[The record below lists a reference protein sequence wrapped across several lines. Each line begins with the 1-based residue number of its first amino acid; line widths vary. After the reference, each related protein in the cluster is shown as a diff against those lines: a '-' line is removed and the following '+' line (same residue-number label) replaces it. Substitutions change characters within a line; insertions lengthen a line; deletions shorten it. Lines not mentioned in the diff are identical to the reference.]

1 MCTENIHLFCS
12 IFLEC
17 VCVVVVVGGVVI
29 GHMSEVLLSLS
40 RMTHHSRY
48 GSQGAGPGKPYSV
61 AASAL
66 SVSPGSRPL
75 SCPPGYLVPG

>member
-1 MCTENIHLFCS
+1 MGGTSAGGHVFGS
-12 IFLEC
+12 VC
-17 VCVVVVVGGVVI
+17 VCGGGGGGGVVI